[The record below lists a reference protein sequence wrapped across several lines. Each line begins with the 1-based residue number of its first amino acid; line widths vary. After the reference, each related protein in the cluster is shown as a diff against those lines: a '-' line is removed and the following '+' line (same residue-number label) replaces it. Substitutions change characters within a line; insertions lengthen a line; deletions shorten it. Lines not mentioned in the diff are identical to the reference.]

1 MFEDVGRR
9 AAEKYELLE
18 VYQLGIFHS
27 MAKVDEQGF
36 EAVYVTP
43 LLRVTEK
50 YSSEKAG
57 RGRPRDFNAFECRMT
72 VSGGR
77 CGACT
82 SGPSNE
88 YCQVRAKRLE
98 AWKVGSLELPGIR
111 LADRCDG
118 QEAMA
123 ASSAT

>member
-57 RGRPRDFNAFECRMT
+57 
-72 VSGGR
+72 
-77 CGACT
+77 
-82 SGPSNE
+82 
-88 YCQVRAKRLE
+88 
-98 AWKVGSLELPGIR
+98 
-111 LADRCDG
+111 
-118 QEAMA
+118 QEISMR
-123 ASSAT
+123 SSAG